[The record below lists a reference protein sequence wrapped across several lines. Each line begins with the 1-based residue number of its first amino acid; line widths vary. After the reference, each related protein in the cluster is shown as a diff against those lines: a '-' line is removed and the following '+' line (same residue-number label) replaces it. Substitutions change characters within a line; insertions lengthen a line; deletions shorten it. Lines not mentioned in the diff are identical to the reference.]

1 MCVYV
6 LGGLVFVLFLVFVV
20 CLFVCYTIYIH
31 VHVVVGAET
40 VLVSS
45 LGSFFIVVSCFRM

>member
-20 CLFVCYTIYIH
+20 ACLYVILYIFMFMLLW
-31 VHVVVGAET
+31 EPKPY
-40 VLVSS
+40 
-45 LGSFFIVVSCFRM
+45 